1 MLSSVHAASPRST
14 RSHGPSVTSPPAFL
28 AMKVSALTVDPL
40 TGVPLAI
47 LTDDLSGTSVPVGI
61 GLGEASAIA
70 AELDS
75 IDLERPMTHQ
85 LMSELLRATGAR
97 VVRVELREMSGGRSS
112 AVFGA
117 TVALELADGSAVE
130 REARPSDALA
140 LALRSGAPI
149 WVETSMVE
157 RLSQGASSWPLGVGR
172 ARVRRRRRAAT
183 APSARAADSMPDG
196 VPEDLA
202 DAMLAD
208 DRDDEPIADPM
219 FDELAREL
227 GEDFLD
233 GREAEALLGD
243 ELDRSRGALS
253 DPLLLERLGPEAFG
267 KWKM

>member
-1 MLSSVHAASPRST
+1 MTST
-14 RSHGPSVTSPPAFL
+14 PAFL

-97 VVRVELREMSGGRSS
+97 VVRVELREVPESLAGRSS

-117 TVALELADGSAVE
+117 TVALELADGTPVE

-140 LALRSGAPI
+140 LALRAGAPI
-149 WVETSMVE
+149 WVEMSMVD
-157 RLSQGASSWPLGVGR
+157 RLSKGASPWPVGVDG

-183 APSARAADSMPDG
+183 APAARAADSMPDAA
-196 VPEDLA
+196 PDDLA

-208 DRDDEPIADPM
+208 DEPDDGPIDDPM

-227 GEDFLD
+227 GEDGLPGEVD
-233 GREAEALLGD
+233 ALFGD
-243 ELDRSRGALS
+243 ELDRSPGALS

>member
-1 MLSSVHAASPRST
+1 M
-14 RSHGPSVTSPPAFL
+14 TSPPAFL

-85 LMSELLRATGAR
+85 LMSELLRAAGAR
-97 VVRVELREMSGGRSS
+97 VVRVELREMPEARGARSS

-117 TVALELADGSAVE
+117 TVALELADGTPVE

-157 RLSQGASSWPLGVGR
+157 RLSQAASSWPLGVGR
-172 ARVRRRRRAAT
+172 ARVRRRRRAAA
-183 APSARAADSMPDG
+183 APSARVADSMPDG
-196 VPEDLA
+196 APEDLA

-208 DRDDEPIADPM
+208 DAPDDEPMGDPM
-219 FDELAREL
+219 FDDLAREL
-227 GEDFLD
+227 GDDFLA
-233 GREAEALLGD
+233 GEADALLGD
-243 ELDRSRGALS
+243 ELDRPPGALS

>member
-1 MLSSVHAASPRST
+1 M
-14 RSHGPSVTSPPAFL
+14 TSPPAFL

-85 LMSELLRATGAR
+85 LMSELLRAAGAR
-97 VVRVELREMSGGRSS
+97 VVRVELREVSGGRSS
-112 AVFGA
+112 AVFSA
-117 TVALELADGSAVE
+117 TVALELADGSPVE

-140 LALRSGAPI
+140 LALRCGAPI
-149 WVETSMVE
+149 WVEMSMVE
-157 RLSQGASSWPLGVGR
+157 RLSRDASPWPLGVGR

-183 APSARAADSMPDG
+183 APGVRAADSMPDAA
-196 VPEDLA
+196 PEDLA

-208 DRDDEPIADPM
+208 DGPIDDGPIDDPM
-219 FDELAREL
+219 FDDLAAEL
-227 GEDFLD
+227 GDDLLSGGEPD
-233 GREAEALLGD
+233 ALLGD
-243 ELDRSRGALS
+243 ELEPGVLS

>member
-1 MLSSVHAASPRST
+1 
-14 RSHGPSVTSPPAFL
+14 
-28 AMKVSALTVDPL
+28 MKVSALTVDPL

-47 LTDDLSGTSVPVGI
+47 LTDDMSGTSVPVGI

-117 TVALELADGSAVE
+117 TVALELADGSPVE

-149 WVETSMVE
+149 WVERSMVE
-157 RLSQGASSWPLGVGR
+157 RLSKGASSWPLGVGR

-183 APSARAADSMPDG
+183 APSARVADSMPDG
-196 VPEDLA
+196 APEDLA

-208 DRDDEPIADPM
+208 DGPIDDPM
-219 FDELAREL
+219 FDDLAREL
-227 GEDFLD
+227 GEDGLI
-233 GREAEALLGD
+233 GGEADAVLGD
-243 ELDRSRGALS
+243 DLDRSPGALS
-253 DPLLLERLGPEAFG
+253 DPLVLERLGPEAFG